1 MGGLTVLA
9 ALGVAAWAL
18 GPVWPGIGAIG
29 TGVAVVGALWG
40 LHRFLLW
47 AEGRGWIYYRQK
59 RGSHGGLG
67 GTSDFLNMYDPSRKH
82 IQQAARESEW
92 KREEDDDGDRPES

>member
-1 MGGLTVLA
+1 MGGLVGLA

-18 GPVWPGIGAIG
+18 GLVWPGLGLAG
-29 TGVAVVGALWG
+29 TGAAALLVLWG
-40 LHRFLLW
+40 LHRLLLW
-47 AEGRGWIYYRQK
+47 AEGRGWIYYRKK

-67 GTSDFLNMYDPSRKH
+67 ATAEFLNMYYPSRKH
-82 IQQAARESEW
+82 IQEVARESEW

>member
-1 MGGLTVLA
+1 MGGLVGLA

-18 GPVWPGIGAIG
+18 ALAWPGLGVAG
-29 TGVAVVGALWG
+29 TGAAALLVLWG
-40 LHRFLLW
+40 LHRLLLW
-47 AEGRGWIYYRQK
+47 AEGRGWICYRKK

-67 GTSDFLNMYDPSRKH
+67 ATAEFLTMYDPSRQH
-82 IQQAARESEW
+82 LQQAARESEW